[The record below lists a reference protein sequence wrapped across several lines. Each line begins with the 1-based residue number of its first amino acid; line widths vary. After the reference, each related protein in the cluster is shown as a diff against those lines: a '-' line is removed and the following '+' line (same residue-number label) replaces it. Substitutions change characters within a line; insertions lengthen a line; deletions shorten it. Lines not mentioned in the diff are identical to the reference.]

1 VTLLESLHAIK
12 GLVDFENE
20 QLWEAFDKVLSP
32 YLIEVSNLE
41 QLTEIARLSFEIEL
55 PYQTFWASM
64 VNVLLISH

>member
-1 VTLLESLHAIK
+1 MTLLESLHEIK

-55 PYQTFWASM
+55 PYQTFGASM